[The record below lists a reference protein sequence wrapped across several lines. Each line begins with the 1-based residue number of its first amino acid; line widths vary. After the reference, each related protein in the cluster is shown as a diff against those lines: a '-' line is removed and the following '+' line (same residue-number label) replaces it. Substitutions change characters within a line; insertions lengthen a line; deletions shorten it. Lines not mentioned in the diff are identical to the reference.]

1 MKNLDELMKNRKLL
15 DSTGRSELLEII
27 GVLLDER
34 QVFMENLGTHKGP
47 KGRQQE
53 QAFNYLNEAEVQLAN
68 DYRELNES
76 FEGAEII
83 DAAEQA
89 ETD

>member
-15 DSTGRSELLEII
+15 EQTGRTELLEII

-34 QVFMENLGTHKGP
+34 QVFMTNLNGGGP
-47 KGRQQE
+47 GPRSRRDRDAE
-53 QAFNYLNEAEVQLAN
+53 VYFNEAEHQLAK
-68 DYRELNES
+68 DYQVLHDS
-76 FEGAEII
+76 FEDSEEI
-83 DAAEQA
+83 QKS